1 MQREC
6 IAMLLAGGQGSRLES
21 LTKRIA
27 KPAVPFGGKYRI
39 IDFSLSNCNNS
50 GINTVGVLTQY
61 KPTLLNSY
69 IGIGS
74 DWDLDVG
81 SGGVYILPPFVGE
94 NGGEWY
100 KGTANAVYQNSDF
113 IDQYEPKYVLVISGD
128 HIYKMDYSLM
138 LDYHKKKKAEATIAV
153 IKVPKEET
161 GRFGIMENDENNRI
175 ISFKEKPKETK
186 SNLASMGIYIFSWSV
201 LKEYLAEDE
210 KDPVSEHDFGKNVI
224 PAMLREQRR
233 MFAYPFEGYWK
244 DVGTIDSY
252 YKANMDLLE
261 GNPKFNIFDDNLK
274 IYSKA
279 PFLPP
284 HYAGP
289 EASIKKSLVPDGCV
303 IMGEVENSVLFPGVY
318 IGRKTKVQD
327 SIIMPRVKIGEECSV
342 KKAII
347 GENTSIDNN
356 CRIGLDSGNVL
367 SLSEITVIGDNL
379 VLPRGIKINKNSQIA
394 SWPVNK
400 SKIS

>member
-1 MQREC
+1 MKREC

-50 GINTVGVLTQY
+50 GINTIGVLTQY

-81 SGGVYILPPFVGE
+81 NGGVYILPPFVGE

-100 KGTANAVYQNSDF
+100 KGTANAVYQNIDF
-113 IDQYEPKYVLVISGD
+113 IDYYEPKYVLVISGD

-138 LDYHKKKKAEATIAV
+138 LDYHKKKKADLTIAV
-153 IKVPKEET
+153 IQVAKEET

-175 ISFKEKPKETK
+175 INFKEKPKETK
-186 SNLASMGIYIFSWSV
+186 SNLASMGIYIFNWPV
-201 LKEYLAEDE
+201 LKEQLSEDD
-210 KDPVSEHDFGKNVI
+210 KDPQSEHDFGKNII
-224 PAMLREQRR
+224 PAMLKEQHK
-233 MFAYPFEGYWK
+233 MYAYPFEGYWK

-252 YKANMDLLE
+252 YRANMDLLE
-261 GNPKFNIFDDNLK
+261 ENPKFNIFDDNLK

-284 HYAGP
+284 HYIGA
-289 EASIKKSLVPDGCV
+289 EAKVKRSLVPDGCV
-303 IMGEVENSVLFPGVY
+303 IMGEVDNSVLFPGVY
-318 IGRKTKVQD
+318 IGKGTRVQD
-327 SIIMPRVKIGEECSV
+327 SIIMPQAKIGDECIIR
-342 KKAII
+342 KAII
-347 GENTSIDNN
+347 GENTSIENN
-356 CRIGLDSGNVL
+356 CRVGVDNGNVINI
-367 SLSEITVIGDNL
+367 SDITVIGDNI
-379 VLPRGIKINKNSQIA
+379 VLPRGTKINKNSQMA
-394 SWPVNK
+394 SWRVNK